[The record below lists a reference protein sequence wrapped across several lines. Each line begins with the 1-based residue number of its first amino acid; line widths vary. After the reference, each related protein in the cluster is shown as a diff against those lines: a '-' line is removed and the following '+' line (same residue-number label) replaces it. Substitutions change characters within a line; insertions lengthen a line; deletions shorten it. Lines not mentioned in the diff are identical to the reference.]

1 MILALLL
8 CLQDTV
14 DLKEFHASYSVTTPV
29 EYHDRVSW
37 PVVVDLGNP
46 KDPAREPG
54 AFVLNPGPRQDEAF
68 VLAAL
73 KDLKTKYRVNP
84 ERVVVRGGA
93 AAMNLASQ
101 HPDLF
106 AACAIR
112 RPLSFEPP
120 KKMPPCTLFV
130 SPADKDRFMAI
141 AAAMMMKKSG
151 IDIDVREATSK
162 PGEIAESLGPRI
174 KPRGD
179 LRMADELQRQGR
191 WLDASLVCIDLLDK
205 PEVERLA
212 RTKLKSIEGAA
223 IIELAKVEIAVSERR
238 WKDAVLRCREAS
250 RQFAWVPPGE
260 KLRKRLGELES
271 RPEVQKALD
280 AED

>member
-1 MILALLL
+1 MILAMLL

-14 DLKEFHASYSVTTPV
+14 ELKELQASYAVTRPV
-29 EYHDRVSW
+29 DYHDRISW
-37 PVVVDLGNP
+37 PLVIDLGNP

-54 AFVLNPGPRQDEAF
+54 AFVLNPGRRQDEAF

-73 KDLKTKYRVNP
+73 KDLKTRYRVNP
-84 ERVVVRGGA
+84 ERVIVRGGSA
-93 AAMNLASQ
+93 AIRLASEN
-101 HPDLF
+101 PDLF

-112 RPLSFEPP
+112 RPLVFEPP
-120 KKMPPCTLFV
+120 KKLPPSSLFV
-130 SPADKDRFMAI
+130 AVEDRDRFKAM
-141 AAAMMMKKSG
+141 AAAMVMKKAG
-151 IDIDVREATSK
+151 VDIDVRVATDM
-162 PGEIAESLGPRI
+162 PGELLAALGPRI

-179 LRMADELQRQGR
+179 LQLADELQRQGR

-271 RPEVQKALD
+271 RPEVRKALD